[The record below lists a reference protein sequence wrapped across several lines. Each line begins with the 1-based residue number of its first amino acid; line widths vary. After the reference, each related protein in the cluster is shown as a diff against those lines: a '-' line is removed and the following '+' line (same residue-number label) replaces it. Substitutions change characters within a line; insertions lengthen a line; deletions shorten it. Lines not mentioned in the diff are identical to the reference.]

1 MFGSPPVRNVEL
13 VIQELAAMRDEL
25 KPWAIILKEEREE
38 ENVKRVC
45 LFHKPSLI
53 ISQTSAY
60 DRLWGYKGTP

>member
-25 KPWAIILKEEREE
+25 KAWAFILKEEREE

-45 LFHKPSLI
+45 FFHKRCLI
-53 ISQTSAY
+53 ISQSSAY